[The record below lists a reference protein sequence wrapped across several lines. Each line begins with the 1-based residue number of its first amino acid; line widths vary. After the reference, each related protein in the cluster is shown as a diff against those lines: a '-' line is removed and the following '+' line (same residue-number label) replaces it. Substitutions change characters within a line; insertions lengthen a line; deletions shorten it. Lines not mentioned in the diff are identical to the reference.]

1 MKYSEEVN
9 LQIRRQWVFSQGGRE
24 WGQIAKGHKRTF
36 KNHGSIL
43 KLDYAEGSTTLK
55 VSKIHWTV

>member
-1 MKYSEEVN
+1 M
-9 LQIRRQWVFSQGGRE
+9 FSQGGRE